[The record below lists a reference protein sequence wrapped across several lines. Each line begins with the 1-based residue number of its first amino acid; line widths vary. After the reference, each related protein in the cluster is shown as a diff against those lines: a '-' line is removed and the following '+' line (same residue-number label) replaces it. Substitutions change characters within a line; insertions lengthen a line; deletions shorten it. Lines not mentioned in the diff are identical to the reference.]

1 MERSLKW
8 TFENGWTAD
17 VILVNVSTNLPVA
30 LGQVGLY
37 PPRPTIVIV
46 GGASGLNEADL
57 NRLHP
62 LFADA
67 LAPLAESLQ
76 AAVVD
81 GGTDCGV
88 MRLIGQTRTKTSAA
102 FPLIGVLPAGKVALP
117 DMPPPTKATQLEPH
131 HSHFVL
137 VPGSQWGDESF
148 WLAQV
153 ASVIT
158 GGAPSVTVLVNG
170 GNIAWQDVSES
181 VRHGRPVIVIDGSGR
196 TADILADAL
205 HGQSAHSQANE
216 LAASGLLQAVDVM
229 AGADALVRI
238 LKETLASRY

>member
-8 TFENGWTAD
+8 TFENGLTAD
-17 VILVNVSTNLPVA
+17 GMLVNVSTNLAAA
-30 LGQVGLY
+30 LGQIGLY

-57 NRLHP
+57 KRLHP

-81 GGTDCGV
+81 GGTNSGV
-88 MRLIGQTRTKTSAA
+88 MRLIGQTRAKIRAK
-102 FPLIGVLPAGKVALP
+102 FPLIGVLPASKVALP
-117 DMPPPTKATQLEPH
+117 DMPPPAKAAQLEAH
-131 HSHFVL
+131 HSLFVL
-137 VPGSQWGDESF
+137 VPGRQWGDESS

-153 ASVIT
+153 ASVIA

-170 GNIAWQDVSES
+170 GDIAWQDVSES
-181 VRHGRPVIVIDGSGR
+181 IRHGRPVIVIGGSGR
-196 TADILADAL
+196 TADILANAL

-216 LAASGLLQAVDVM
+216 LAATGLLQAVDVM
-229 AGADALVRI
+229 AGADALVRV
-238 LKETLASRY
+238 LRETLATRF